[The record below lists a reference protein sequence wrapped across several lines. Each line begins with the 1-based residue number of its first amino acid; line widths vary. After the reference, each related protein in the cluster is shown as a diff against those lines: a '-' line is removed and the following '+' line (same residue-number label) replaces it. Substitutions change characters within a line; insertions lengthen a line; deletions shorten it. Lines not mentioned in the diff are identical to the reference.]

1 MTSRKGNRA
10 TTAGDNKGT
19 PQPTKK
25 QKPAYTTRY
34 IAVDSHLTE
43 RNGSTESVYGLAG
56 ERPAGRKLAQGVAN
70 ACNQLDSEGY
80 EVISI
85 VPLTSGR
92 TVEATVEAAERVQGR
107 TYSKNV
113 AVEREPS
120 SPSNGF
126 VLNYSLGQQ
135 YEQKHYVDTGAGYSV
150 TDGVVITAKR
160 RN

>member
-56 ERPAGRKLAQGVAN
+56 ERPADVNWPRA
-70 ACNQLDSEGY
+70 S
-80 EVISI
+80 
-85 VPLTSGR
+85 PTP
-92 TVEATVEAAERVQGR
+92 ATNSTPKATR
-107 TYSKNV
+107 
-113 AVEREPS
+113 
-120 SPSNGF
+120 
-126 VLNYSLGQQ
+126 
-135 YEQKHYVDTGAGYSV
+135 
-150 TDGVVITAKR
+150 
-160 RN
+160 